1 MCSDLRGL
9 FLSPQDVAIL
19 WLMLKQAAM
28 AKRDSDLLQLCTSAR
43 RTPSRRPTG
52 CRRRIKEAAPQALT
66 V

>member
-1 MCSDLRGL
+1 
-9 FLSPQDVAIL
+9 
-19 WLMLKQAAM
+19 MLKQAAM